1 MEDLWERAEELLAAG
16 KPFVLATIIRTRG
29 SVPREVGAKMVVPPE
44 GQPFGTIGGGCGEGE
59 VLRRAYPVL
68 EQKLPPRIVQV
79 DLTGDFDQDE
89 IQVCGGVM
97 DVALDLWQPDEHRAL
112 AHTLVEA
119 TRARRPAALV
129 TALGPVNGIQPG
141 TKICLS
147 LGQDG
152 QDGQERKDGKDGTS
166 LTPAV
171 SITAETLKTLAS
183 SVSSGK
189 PQLFAVSPQGEV
201 REDAVVRKE
210 DWPRIFVDVQMG
222 VQTLLIVGA
231 GHIAQPLC
239 EIGAMLGF
247 HTVVVDDRW
256 AFANRERFPNAADI
270 RVGPFEDVLNSLNI
284 NEQTFVVVVTRGHVW
299 DETAVKTA
307 LKKNPA
313 YIGMIGSRRRS
324 KTTLE
329 RLVEQGY
336 QPEDVA
342 RVHTP
347 LGLDIAAETPAEIA
361 VAIAA
366 EIIRARRKG
375 PADTL
380 SLAAKVRP
388 GGPLKFT
395 P

>member
-1 MEDLWERAEELLAAG
+1 MEDLWERAEEILAAG

-68 EQKLPPRIVQV
+68 DQKLSPRIVQV

-97 DVALDLWQPDEHRAL
+97 DVALDLWQPEEHREL
-112 AHTLVEA
+112 AQTLAEA
-119 TRARRPAALV
+119 TRAHQPAALV
-129 TALGPVNGIQPG
+129 TALDPISGVRPG
-141 TKICLS
+141 TKSCLS

-152 QDGQERKDGKDGTS
+152 NGGAS
-166 LTPAV
+166 LTPTV
-171 SITAETLKTLAS
+171 SITAETVEAFSS

-210 DWPRIFVDVQMG
+210 DWPRIFVDVQTG

-256 AFANRERFPNAADI
+256 AFANRERFPRAAEV
-270 RVGPFEDVLNSLNI
+270 RVGPFEEVLNNLNI
-284 NEQTFVVVVTRGHVW
+284 NQQTFVVVVTRGHVW
-299 DETAVKTA
+299 DETSVKAV

-324 KTTLE
+324 KRTLE

-336 QPEDVA
+336 SPEEVA

-361 VAIAA
+361 VAITA
-366 EIIRARRKG
+366 EIVRARRKG
-375 PADTL
+375 PVETL

-388 GGPLKFT
+388 DGPLKFT